1 MNVSLVFPVLSAND
15 VIPDF
20 GTWEKTVDK
29 LNDSFDLFE
38 YIISF
43 YFFTTDKIK
52 SLGFFLGCE
61 KCGCNTD
68 YAVGSGCNQETGQC
82 TCLDGVVGQNCDRCP
97 KDWVL
102 VVNETRTGVLVSIY
116 CIKVRSNHFQKIRN
130 KT

>member
-1 MNVSLVFPVLSAND
+1 M
-15 VIPDF
+15 IPLIY
-20 GTWEKTVDK
+20 
-29 LNDSFDLFE
+29 LNIN
-38 YIISF
+38 IISF
-43 YFFTTDKIK
+43 YFFTIDKIK

-102 VVNETRTGVLVSIY
+102 VVNETRTGVLVSI
-116 CIKVRSNHFQKIRN
+116 
-130 KT
+130 